1 MAVKKLI
8 YKHLNT
14 LGFSKCGHTCVKK
27 IDGTNYYALVSVE
40 RDRHP
45 SYKDM
50 KSSIENDGACYVV
63 SDRIFYDIHCDVVY
77 WDKDLTPKDM
87 KDIFKDAD
95 VDCSL
100 CKVLDYNK
108 HRFYK
113 IDDSDDVRVVNNLLA
128 FFYELFY
135 DPVFNKKRRSRMA
148 SDDNVSL
155 YTYLKAFFVR
165 GTIEFYY
172 AETLCRLAFDEGKY
186 EDALYY
192 AKRTLIY
199 YRPNEFDYV
208 YALENF
214 NEVYHSVKNGD
225 DAYLKE
231 IIKIYDDSVEKI
243 YMGTK

>member
-8 YKHLNT
+8 YKHLNA
-14 LGFSKCGHTCVKK
+14 LGFTKCGHTCVKK
-27 IDGTNYYALVSVE
+27 IDGTNCYALVSVE

-50 KSSIENDGACYVV
+50 KSSIENDGACYVA
-63 SDRIFYDIHCDVVY
+63 SDRIFYDIHCDVAY
-77 WDKDLTPKDM
+77 LDKELTPKDM
-87 KDIFKDAD
+87 KVIFKDAD
-95 VDCSL
+95 VACSL
-100 CKVLDYNK
+100 CDVMDYNK

-113 IDDSDDVRVVNNLLA
+113 IDNSDDVRVVNNLLA

-155 YTYLKAFFVR
+155 YTYLKEFFVH
-165 GTIEFYY
+165 GTIEFFY
-172 AETLCRLAFDEGKY
+172 AETLCRLAFDEGKH

-199 YRPNEFDYV
+199 YRPNKFDYV

-214 NEVYHSVKNGD
+214 EELYKKIKSSD
-225 DAYLKE
+225 DVFLKG
-231 IIKIYDDSVEKI
+231 IINIYDLSAEKI
-243 YMGTK
+243 FSATK